1 MTTILKD
8 IKFAFRQLRNSPG
21 FTAIALITLAI
32 GIGANTVMFSLVDM
46 LILQSAQVSHP
57 EELAVCQAENAD
69 WHFPYEAYVEFRDNN
84 PVFTD
89 VAAVGGMQSTT
100 TWALEGQE
108 VNTKEFSF
116 AYVSSNYFSLLGAV
130 PLHGRWFLP
139 EEERYG
145 AEPVVVLSHGA
156 WKQCGGDP
164 KLVGEP
170 IWLDGKPVRVVGVAA
185 KGFTGASLMGRDI
198 WLPLGSGV
206 TEVSTG
212 EALDRPTVCYP
223 KVIPLGRLQPQLDLA
238 SAQARL
244 QALVPGLR
252 ENYPTW
258 WEKPGQLTLLRP
270 GRLALIT
277 AQGPESEHR
286 FFSVLG
292 LCLMAVSGA
301 VLLIA
306 CLNLAGMLT
315 VQGTARQREVAIRM
329 AVGGGRLHIMRQLL
343 SECLLMSLMGGALGC
358 LLALICIRSL
368 NGWITAIRL
377 PVEIPAVFIA
387 RLDGRVL
394 LGTLGFC
401 VMATFLFGLKPA
413 WCLAQRDVMADL
425 KESARDALRSTRT
438 RRGMPRGVY
447 LVAQTALAV
456 VLVMGAG
463 LFTRSAMQVGNILGD
478 FDFDGKLYIE
488 VNLQTPR
495 GNSSD
500 CQACGELVERL
511 EALPGVESVATSRT
525 CTFMFGWPTGSV
537 YEYHPG
543 DENAEQR
550 PQIASSSIQYNVGI
564 NYFNTMG
571 IRLLRGRS
579 FRALDCVADA
589 ERVMIIDEELAR
601 KLRPD
606 GDALGCLIQY
616 GPGKRYEDA
625 IPHRVI
631 GIVETLYT
639 AIEKK
644 RGFQVQMYIPTHER
658 LTPLH
663 IHVLGRNKTG
673 KGQEAL
679 IQAVSQTIHSMDS
692 PIKMSAVETLK
703 ERYQGDEFAWLTGL
717 SARLALTFGVMAL
730 FLAALGIYAIKMYM
744 VASRTPEI
752 GIRMALGAT
761 RKDVVL
767 MVMREGAILILT
779 GLGLGLVLG
788 LALAHLV
795 RSMFYNVNA
804 VDAVSIMVTIAVLA
818 LASFLAGLIPARR
831 AAKIDPME
839 ALRYE

>member
-1 MTTILKD
+1 MSTLINDLKY
-8 IKFAFRQLRNSPG
+8 AFRMLSKRPG
-21 FTAIALITLAI
+21 FMAIALVTLAI

-46 LILQSAQVSHP
+46 LTLQSPQVERI

-69 WHFPYEAYVEFRDNN
+69 WHFPYEAYVDFRDNN

-89 VAAVGGMQSTT
+89 VAAVGPMQSTT
-100 TWALEGQE
+100 TWALEGQQI
-108 VNTKEFSF
+108 NTKEFSF
-116 AYVSSNYFSLLGAV
+116 AYVSSNYFSLLGAAPV
-130 PLHGRWFLP
+130 QGRWFLP

-145 AEPVVVLSHGA
+145 AEPVVVLSYRA
-156 WKQCGGDP
+156 WKRCGGDP
-164 KLVGEP
+164 QQAGSQ
-170 IWLDGKPVRVVGVAA
+170 IWLNGKPVRVVGVAA
-185 KGFTGASLMGRDI
+185 KGFTGTSLMGRDI

-206 TEVSTG
+206 THDPAD
-212 EALDRPTVCYP
+212 EAIIRYP

-252 ENYPTW
+252 EKYPTW
-258 WEKPGQLTLLRP
+258 WEKPGKLTLMRP

-329 AVGGGRLHIMRQLL
+329 ALGGGRLRIMRQLL

-358 LLALICIRSL
+358 LLAWACIQSL
-368 NGWITAIRL
+368 NGWIAAIRL
-377 PVEIPAVFIA
+377 PIEIPAVLIA

-401 VMATFLFGLKPA
+401 VMATILFGLKPA
-413 WCLAQRDVMADL
+413 WQLVQRDVMADL
-425 KESARDALRSTRT
+425 KESARDALRSTRK
-438 RRGMPRGVY
+438 RRGMPRGFY

-463 LFTRSAMQVGNILGD
+463 LFTRSAVQVGNIMAD
-478 FDFDGKLYIE
+478 FDFDGKLIVP
-488 VNLQTPR
+488 VNLETPQ

-500 CQACGELVERL
+500 RQACRALVERL

-525 CTFMFGWPTGSV
+525 WTFLFGWPTGPV
-537 YEYHPG
+537 YECHPG
-543 DENAEQR
+543 NENAEQR
-550 PQIASSSIQYNVGI
+550 PQVASSSIRYSVGL
-564 NYFNTMG
+564 NYFKTMG

-579 FRALDCVADA
+579 FRALDCVPDA
-589 ERVMIIDEELAR
+589 ERVTIIDEQLAR

-616 GPGKRYEDA
+616 GPGKRYEDVT
-625 IPHRVI
+625 PHRVI
-631 GIVETLYT
+631 GIVQTLYT
-639 AIEKK
+639 PTEKK
-644 RGFQVQMYIPTHER
+644 RGFQVQMYVPTNER
-658 LTPLH
+658 LAPLR
-663 IHVLGRNKTG
+663 IHVLGQNKTR

-679 IQAVSQTIHSMDS
+679 MYAVSQTIRSMDS
-692 PIKMSAVETLK
+692 PLTVNAVETLK
-703 ERYQGDEFAWLTGL
+703 ERYQGDEFVWLTGL
-717 SARLALTFGVMAL
+717 SARLALTFGAMAL

-752 GIRMALGAT
+752 GIRMAL
-761 RKDVVL
+761 VL
-767 MVMREGAILILT
+767 
-779 GLGLGLVLG
+779 
-788 LALAHLV
+788 
-795 RSMFYNVNA
+795 
-804 VDAVSIMVTIAVLA
+804 VSL
-818 LASFLAGLIPARR
+818 LAGFIPARR
-831 AAKIDPME
+831 AAQIDPME